1 MAKVIINNKGAKRVR
16 QGHLWVYRS
25 DLIKIDALGGDVV
38 AVFDESRNF
47 VGKAFFSDKSEISL
61 RFFAT
66 KDETVNDN
74 FWREKIIAAI
84 NRRTK
89 ADSGKTNAYRLV
101 NSEGDLIPGL
111 IVDFYDGN
119 LVMQTLIQATEKLK
133 ETFTEILKSQ
143 LQPKSI
149 TERNDAKVRLLEG
162 LELKKSVLYG
172 SLDEEIIIEQNDIKF
187 QISLLKGQK
196 TGFFLDQRENRLAAR
211 KYAFGR
217 GLDCFTFN
225 GGFALNIAGNC
236 ESVLAIDISE
246 EAIAQARKNAEL
258 NQILN
263 LAFRTG
269 NVFDILRELAKS
281 GEKFDTIILDPP
293 AFVKNRSSL
302 KGALRGY
309 KEINLRAMK
318 LLNKDG
324 ILITCSCSHHLS
336 EEIFLKILEE
346 SALDAHRRLQLIEKR
361 MQSSD
366 HPVLLGMPE
375 TSYLKCFIL
384 KAIN

>member
-1 MAKVIINNKGAKRVR
+1 MAKIIISQKGARR
-16 QGHLWVYRS
+16 IRRGHLWVYRS
-25 DLIKIDALGGDVV
+25 DLIKIDASGGDIVTVV
-38 AVFDESRNF
+38 DESKNF

-61 RFFAT
+61 RFFT
-66 KDETVNDN
+66 TRDETLNDD

-89 ADSGKTNAYRLV
+89 ANSGKTNAYRLI
-101 NSEGDLIPGL
+101 NSEGDFIPGL

-172 SLDEEIIIEQNDIKF
+172 SVNEEIIIEQDDIKF

-293 AFVKNRSSL
+293 AFVKNRTSL

-318 LLNKDG
+318 LLNKNG

-384 KAIN
+384 KAIS